1 MSKVELLKIS
11 DLRIPETE
19 VPSLFDDHLEVVEDG
34 LRHVRSQVRIGVGV
48 IDTIAIDDNNIPVII
63 EYKSKWGYVHV
74 YSEEQID
81 DELLT
86 WIKRAYERVE
96 S

>member
-1 MSKVELLKIS
+1 MQKRKKA
-11 DLRIPETE
+11 LRIALPLKGEIE
-19 VPSLFDDHLEVVEDG
+19 SDRFGGWPSD
-34 LRHVRSQVRIGVGV
+34 
-48 IDTIAIDDNNIPVII
+48 P
-63 EYKSKWGYVHV
+63 KWGYVHV

-86 WIKRAYERVE
+86 WIKRAYEKVE